1 MISWINF
8 EDKINL
14 NILKILLFE
23 MGKIDTIE
31 KNNDPNYDVEI
42 INL

>member
-23 MGKIDTIE
+23 MGKIERLEID
-31 KNNDPNYDVEI
+31 NNPNYNVEVLSI
-42 INL
+42 